1 MSGSFYALDTKYN
14 SLLALVEDLEAKI
27 LAISQGLGDVLTVSD
42 DGGGQDMTNLNDV
55 TVTTLNYTNLVPAV
69 PAIIGTIEQVLTA
82 GNDANNLSMTGLNNL
97 TITAGGGGGV
107 TFEDGIT
114 QLIAYQGASPT
125 EDLATVM
132 ATGNIAGADLDMSTF
147 EINNGLA
154 ASDLTIDS
162 NQDLKLTALT
172 DVDIQAGASIYSI
185 KPTGITFPDA
195 SIQTTAFTGIP
206 TATETLGDVMTLG
219 NVASANLD
227 MSTFE
232 INNGVAASDLTIDS
246 NQDLKLTA
254 LTDVDIQA
262 GASIYSIKPTGI
274 TFPDSSIQTTA
285 FTGAATVPS
294 LGDVMTV
301 GNAASANL
309 NMNNANITGISS
321 LTGGALGDMITSS
334 GNGMY
339 NFADTLFQITTD
351 NAGSAKN
358 WTFQTNGDITFP
370 DATVQTTAFT
380 GSATTETLANVMV
393 AGNIA
398 GADLDMSTFEINNG
412 LAASDLTIDSNQ
424 DLKLTA
430 LTDVDIQAGASIWS
444 FADPTGITFPNGSV
458 QTTAYTGALLGE
470 TLASVLT
477 NGNDATN
484 LDMINMGSITGQNW
498 KIEEA
503 GALSPDVNISATST
517 SSTLF
522 FNTVN
527 SSGTLLSPLSLN
539 IGGAGN
545 VFSSP
550 LGMSGNYIQG
560 ISNLVANADSC
571 VFTDDAES
579 RTGTNLTLM
588 GTNLAGNIAGN
599 SVTMIGAGAG
609 GTNAIGNSAVIIGAG
624 AKTGI
629 GAGGVAIGQ
638 NAGSSA
644 AGSGAGVNS
653 VAIGLDAASGG
664 SGSGCVAI
672 GNSAGGNGQSGN
684 SISIGTNAGKG
695 TTALAQGSNS
705 ICIGNSAGAGF
716 GAVAVPANSLTV
728 SSVRPS
734 PVAVT
739 NVLGYDTTT
748 QEITYQASDG
758 AAMLYPQKWVGSNG
772 NQFLQ
777 SNLSGASQTATIEL
791 PYMVSSPP
799 VSPTTGSF
807 ATTLTLEITYQ
818 ITYAANQ
825 FNWLF
830 SHEYSELVYSGY
842 WLGTI
847 MIQPVS
853 QFAPLTPQAQIL
865 TTYTNIGTMFS
876 PTAITNSSGDCA
888 RTITPITIDY
898 GSQSDF
904 NKLDIIFGDCDVA
917 LTGTN
922 VVGMTSFNR
931 SVRIVDSVAINTA
944 AGGTSASEITSPNS
958 NNAATPIGAYF
969 SP

>member
-114 QLIAYQGASPT
+114 QLIAYQGAAPT

-132 ATGNIAGADLDMSTF
+132 AT
-147 EINNGLA
+147 
-154 ASDLTIDS
+154 
-162 NQDLKLTALT
+162 
-172 DVDIQAGASIYSI
+172 
-185 KPTGITFPDA
+185 
-195 SIQTTAFTGIP
+195 
-206 TATETLGDVMTLG
+206 
-219 NVASANLD
+219 
-227 MSTFE
+227 
-232 INNGVAASDLTIDS
+232 
-246 NQDLKLTA
+246 
-254 LTDVDIQA
+254 
-262 GASIYSIKPTGI
+262 
-274 TFPDSSIQTTA
+274 
-285 FTGAATVPS
+285 
-294 LGDVMTV
+294 
-301 GNAASANL
+301 
-309 NMNNANITGISS
+309 
-321 LTGGALGDMITSS
+321 
-334 GNGMY
+334 
-339 NFADTLFQITTD
+339 
-351 NAGSAKN
+351 
-358 WTFQTNGDITFP
+358 
-370 DATVQTTAFT
+370 
-380 GSATTETLANVMV
+380 
-393 AGNIA
+393 GNIA

-588 GTNLAGNIAGN
+588 GTNLAGNITGN
-599 SVTMIGAGAG
+599 SVTM
-609 GTNAIGNSAVIIGAG
+609 IGAG

-830 SHEYSELVYSGY
+830 SHAYSELVYSGY

-904 NKLDIIFGDCDVA
+904 NKLDIILV
-917 LTGTN
+917 LLLILLL
-922 VVGMTSFNR
+922 VGQVRVRLHLLILIMLLLR
-931 SVRIVDSVAINTA
+931 SVHIFHLNLIPFIYT
-944 AGGTSASEITSPNS
+944 
-958 NNAATPIGAYF
+958 Y
-969 SP
+969 